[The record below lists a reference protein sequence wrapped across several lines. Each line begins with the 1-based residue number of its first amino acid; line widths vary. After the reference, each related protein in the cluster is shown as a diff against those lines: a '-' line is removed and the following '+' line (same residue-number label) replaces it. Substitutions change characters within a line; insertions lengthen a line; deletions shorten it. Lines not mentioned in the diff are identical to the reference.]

1 MVKETVTYKDFDG
14 NERTDDLYFNL
25 TVAEWL
31 KLDASYSSKGGIR
44 AYISSAAEKKDTES
58 ILLLFEKL
66 LLASYGVRTEDMRF
80 VKKKE
85 LSEEFGYSEA
95 YSSLLVRFLTNT
107 EEGTKFFEKLLPKES
122 DIPGPSV
129 KVAQ

>member
-14 NERTDDLYFNL
+14 NERTESLYFNL

-44 AYISSAAEKKDTES
+44 QYIKTAADKQDTES
-58 ILLLFEKL
+58 ILNLFEKL
-66 LLASYGVRTEDMRF
+66 LLTSYGVRTDDMRF
-80 VKKKE
+80 IKRKD

-95 YSSLLVRFLTNT
+95 YSSLLMRFLTNT
-107 EEGTKFFEKLLPKES
+107 DEGTKFFERLLPKES
-122 DIPGPSV
+122 DLPKQPV
-129 KVAQ
+129 HVAQ